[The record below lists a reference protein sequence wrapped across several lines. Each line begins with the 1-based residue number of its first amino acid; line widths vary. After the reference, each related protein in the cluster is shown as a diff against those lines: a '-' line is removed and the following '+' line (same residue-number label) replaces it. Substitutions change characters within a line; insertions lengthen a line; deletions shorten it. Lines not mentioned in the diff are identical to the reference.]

1 MSANNPPAQPEI
13 RQPYAEHLNFR
24 EGQSADGM
32 GTAHLTIAEIHRQGA
47 GVVQGGLLTALADHA
62 FYLAVRSTL
71 NQGEATTTIELK
83 LNFLAPAREG
93 ELTATSRIISRG
105 RRIVVGNMEIT
116 DQNQTQIAVGLGTY
130 IIIAPPNSPR
140 S

>member
-1 MSANNPPAQPEI
+1 MAAENPPAPEI
-13 RQPYAEHLNFR
+13 RQPYAEHLNLR
-24 EGQSADGM
+24 EGQSEAGV
-32 GTAHLTIAEIHRQGA
+32 GTAYMTIAEIHRQGA

-71 NQGEATTTIELK
+71 NPGEDTTTIELK

-93 ELTATSRIISRG
+93 ELTATAKLISRG
-105 RRIVVGNMEIT
+105 RRIVVGTMEIV

-130 IIIAPPNSPR
+130 IIIRAPGAPS

>member
-1 MSANNPPAQPEI
+1 MAAENPPSPEI

-24 EGQSADGM
+24 EGQSEAGV
-32 GTAHLTIAEIHRQGA
+32 GATHLTIAEIHRQGA

-71 NQGEATTTIELK
+71 NPGEATTTIELK

-93 ELTATSRIISRG
+93 ELTATAKIISRG
-105 RRIVVGNMEIT
+105 GRIVVGSMEIV
-116 DQNQTQIAVGLGTY
+116 DQNQNQIAVGLGTY
-130 IIIAPPNSPR
+130 IILHPSVAPR
-140 S
+140 T